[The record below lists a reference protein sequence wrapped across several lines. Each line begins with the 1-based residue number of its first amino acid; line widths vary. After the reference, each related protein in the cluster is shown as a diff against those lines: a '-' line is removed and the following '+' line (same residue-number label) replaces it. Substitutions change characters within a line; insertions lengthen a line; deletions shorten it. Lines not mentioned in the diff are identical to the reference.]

1 MQKDY
6 YHQIIDDSYIK
17 DVVKKIRI
25 LFHIEDLVELHINE
39 MDVGEIMLRIDG
51 LTEDDININKVVVY
65 GEEDFIRCGYRE
77 YYEDVEISFKCNER
91 KGYIL
96 PEIYRILGIRLAK
109 NVVKR
114 LSKYLSHNREYLMM
128 VLDNGNLI
136 VLEGFQESITFPI
149 IANLIF
155 IAHTH
160 PKTLQPIFSRKDLI
174 TTLEILSKRGIGSCV
189 VSSTSLC
196 ILRKNL
202 LTLDDYEKFEYLIN
216 SVKVAT
222 KDVLDMA
229 GFESLYTLNL

>member
-6 YHQIIDDSYIK
+6 YHQIIDDSYTK
-17 DVVKKIRI
+17 DIVKRIRV

-39 MDVGEIMLRIDG
+39 IDVQEIMLRIDG
-51 LTEDDININKVVVY
+51 LAEDDININKVVVY
-65 GEEDFIRCGYRE
+65 GEEVFIRCGYNE

-91 KGYIL
+91 KGYTL
-96 PEIYRILGIRLAK
+96 PEIYRTLGIRLAK
-109 NVVKR
+109 NVVKI
-114 LSKYLSHNREYLMM
+114 LSKYLSYNREYLIM
-128 VLDNGNLI
+128 VLDNGDSI
-136 VLEGFQESITFPI
+136 VLEGFRESITFPI
-149 IANLIF
+149 IANLMF

-196 ILRKNL
+196 ILRKKP

-216 SVKVAT
+216 SVEVAT
-222 KDVLDMA
+222 KDVLDVV

>member
-1 MQKDY
+1 MKKDY

-17 DVVKKIRI
+17 DVVKRIRI
-25 LFHIEDLVELHINE
+25 LFHIEDLVELYINE
-39 MDVGEIMLRIDG
+39 MDMQEIMLRIDG
-51 LTEDDININKVVVY
+51 LAEDDININKVIVY
-65 GEEDFIRCGYRE
+65 GEKVFIRCGYSE

-96 PEIYRILGIRLAK
+96 PEIYRTLGIRLAK

-114 LSKYLSHNREYLMM
+114 LSKYLFYNREYLIM

-136 VLEGFQESITFPI
+136 LLEGFQESITFPI
-149 IANLIF
+149 ISSIMF

-196 ILRKNL
+196 ILRKKP

-216 SVKVAT
+216 SIEVAT
-222 KDVLDMA
+222 KDALDMA